1 MGCVVSTASDPAVLY
16 SEEELILKQQ
26 AQEAKRREDAVCTY
40 IGHLILHDEKFRG
53 LLAIMLDDER
63 DLEERTAMME
73 TVRERL
79 ESYLVPLIGNPYLK
93 LFRDKLPQAQVDEF
107 LELEMDAP
115 RLAEALC
122 RVMKANPHLIFF
134 KGAEL
139 GDRARKDDVEELF
152 IRLWDKV
159 PLDEL
164 TEEHSWNLREKE
176 REKKQPKVE
185 EPPVPKLKGNQQ
197 HKDHLKQNMT
207 EVQRAALAL
216 EQLAGDAKVTE
227 EERKATRKRFKEDQK
242 RRKRQLQE
250 RNIAKAEPTPEELE
264 GAELEAAQKAAEPST
279 PRRGDKTIE
288 EFETEMASY
297 LANKNDASLMT
308 TDLYF
313 QRSFWKGKPNTSPAE
328 PEPEPEPEP
337 GPMNKSQRRWRGAA
351 ARVIVAER
359 EFHGQHSRGNRHG
372 NHAKSSSSDTSR
384 RKSAAADSVAVTVP
398 NSEDPGNKAKGMGKE
413 PRVLGLD
420 ENLNAVWSKGRGT
433 TRLTFAVDEPVN
445 TKRYN
450 IKGSSN
456 GKTNDGS
463 TAANMDPVVAARKK
477 DPKAHWFTHEFG
489 EGALGLS
496 CAQLGQDQV
505 VVRAVEPGSLAAS
518 CGILAG
524 TMLRAVQGMEC
535 AGLTL
540 GQVVNRMIE
549 IGRPVKL
556 TFEAVDDT
564 PGDGAAQEAVPS
576 SRLSSKA
583 KSVKSDGSGDA
594 EDTATLKRRA
604 EAAAK
609 AIEESAAA
617 SKKAGKAS
625 VFREQKEAARL
636 AEEAKAKK
644 EADKKAHREKMK
656 ERKQR
661 KEEENKLTPEELLV
675 LASEYRTNDDFSA
688 VGRLWT
694 AVKNVEGCPAYSKF
708 KRWVIEQQALE
719 ETDRV
724 AEKEMEKAKQELTE
738 ALMVLQRNASVK
750 TLGGKKQKAAVEAV
764 MAAER
769 KVLALEAKDK
779 ELYKPPPGFEG

>member
-40 IGHLILHDEKFRG
+40 VGHLILHDEKFRG
-53 LLAIMLDDER
+53 LLAIMLDNER
-63 DLEERTAMME
+63 DLEERAAMME
-73 TVRERL
+73 SVRERL

-134 KGAEL
+134 EGAEL

-164 TEEHSWNLREKE
+164 TEEHAWNLREKE
-176 REKKQPKVE
+176 REKKHPEVE

-216 EQLAGDAKVTE
+216 EQLAGDAKVSE

-250 RNIAKAEPTPEELE
+250 RNTAPVEPTAEELE
-264 GAELEAAQKAAEPST
+264 AAELEAAEKAAEPST

-288 EFETEMASY
+288 EFEREMASY
-297 LANKNDASLMT
+297 LANKNDASLMN

-313 QRSFWKGKPNTSPAE
+313 KRSFWKGNPYTGPAE

-351 ARVIVAER
+351 ARIIEGER
-359 EFHGQHSRGNRHG
+359 EFHGQHSRGDRHEK
-372 NHAKSSSSDTSR
+372 HANSSSSETSR
-384 RKSAAADSVAVTVP
+384 RKSAVADSVAGTVSS
-398 NSEDPGNKAKGMGKE
+398 SEGLGNKAKDTGKE

-433 TRLTFAVDEPVN
+433 TRLTFAVDEPVH
-445 TKRYN
+445 TKRYS
-450 IKGSSN
+450 IKGSS
-456 GKTNDGS
+456 GKANDSS
-463 TAANMDPVVAARKK
+463 TVAERDPVVATRKK

-505 VVRAVEPGSLAAS
+505 IVRAVEPGSLAAG
-518 CGILAG
+518 CGILPG
-524 TMLRAVQGMEC
+524 TMLRAVQGVEC
-535 AGLTL
+535 AGWTL
-540 GQVVNRMIE
+540 GQVVNKMIE

-556 TFEAVDDT
+556 TFEAVDEK
-564 PGDGAAQEAVPS
+564 PGDDIDQEVVPS

-583 KSVKSDGSGDA
+583 KSVKSDSSGDA
-594 EDTATLKRRA
+594 EDTAALKRRA

-609 AIEESAAA
+609 AIEQSAEA
-617 SKKAGKAS
+617 SKRAGKAS

-661 KEEENKLTPEELLV
+661 KEEESKLTPEELLV

-719 ETDRV
+719 EADSA

-779 ELYKPPPGFEG
+779 ELYRPPPGFEE